1 MTCRC
6 RTKCATDA
14 FTLQA
19 PEMILMESIVPTTE
33 ICLTFA
39 ELRPPHVLVNVT
51 DLHSKS
57 VMQPLCI
64 GVADFTCTEVRVA
77 GARAK
82 YVLANRRVV
91 KRDSGNI
98 ISGAFI
104 CLSSYN

>member
-6 RTKCATDA
+6 RAKCATDA

-39 ELRPPHVLVNVT
+39 ELRPPRVL
-51 DLHSKS
+51 
-57 VMQPLCI
+57 
-64 GVADFTCTEVRVA
+64 VA

-91 KRDSGNI
+91 KRDCDYRRFLFFSIYIYILFI
-98 ISGAFI
+98 IPLTA
-104 CLSSYN
+104 LSSAAA

>member
-6 RTKCATDA
+6 RAKCATDA

-39 ELRPPHVLVNVT
+39 ERRGHHAFWWPELVQNVFQT
-51 DLHSKS
+51 
-57 VMQPLCI
+57 
-64 GVADFTCTEVRVA
+64 
-77 GARAK
+77 
-82 YVLANRRVV
+82 NRRVV